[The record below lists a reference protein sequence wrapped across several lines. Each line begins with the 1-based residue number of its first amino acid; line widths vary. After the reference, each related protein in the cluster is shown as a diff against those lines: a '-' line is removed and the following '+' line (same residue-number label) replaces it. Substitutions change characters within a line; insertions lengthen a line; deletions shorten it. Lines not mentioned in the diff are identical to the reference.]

1 LKIPNVLKSSLLT
14 PLLLLLVSLPSYG
27 LNWPSQTVTLLT
39 AQSQTLNESPSTS
52 EPVFQLTE
60 SQLYSI
66 IGDAAKQASDKAV
79 QLTVAEW
86 KPKYDAAMLD
96 LKNADVD
103 KWKMAG
109 EGFLVGAGLVAVIV
123 VIKGFVK

>member
-1 LKIPNVLKSSLLT
+1 
-14 PLLLLLVSLPSYG
+14 
-27 LNWPSQTVTLLT
+27 
-39 AQSQTLNESPSTS
+39 
-52 EPVFQLTE
+52 
-60 SQLYSI
+60 
-66 IGDAAKQASDKAV
+66 V

>member
-1 LKIPNVLKSSLLT
+1 M
-14 PLLLLLVSLPSYG
+14 
-27 LNWPSQTVTLLT
+27 
-39 AQSQTLNESPSTS
+39 
-52 EPVFQLTE
+52 
-60 SQLYSI
+60 
-66 IGDAAKQASDKAV
+66 AKQASDKAV